1 MSWRV
6 EDVYSDRCVLITGS
20 TGFLGKVLVEKLLW
34 ALPNVGQIFL
44 LIRPAKGL
52 SPKERL
58 EKVLQDPLFNRLREH
73 KPQMFSKLVP
83 IAGDLME
90 KNLGLNQHDMQNIC
104 DQVSIVIHS
113 AATVK
118 FDEQLKDAVEMNV
131 AGTTRLI
138 ALCHK
143 MQKLIALVH
152 VSTAY
157 ANCDR
162 TEIEEKVYDPPV
174 APQKLME
181 AVEWMNNDMI
191 TLITPE
197 LLGKRPNTY
206 TLTKALAETQLVED
220 AKQLPVIIIRPSI
233 VGAMWRDPLP
243 GWTDNING
251 PTGIFAAVGKGVLT
265 NMCGSASSKA
275 DIIPV
280 DIVANMIIV
289 AASHRAMT
297 MYDTIPVMHCA
308 SGDLNPLKWGK
319 IVNFLE
325 QFYHEYPMEQCF
337 AIPSTRFHTSRKM
350 FELNYYIKH
359 HIPASALDFVYGLI
373 GRKKKLVGLATFF
386 LAMAS
391 HYFRHSRNV
400 QLYSRVWRMVEALH
414 YFTTQGW
421 TFQSKNLPKLWSS
434 MSAHDQQLF
443 NFDIRQ
449 LDWDSY
455 LFDYVMGIKQYILKE
470 NLDNLQVAR
479 ANLMRMRL
487 YRALMTAA
495 FWYVAVHLLGFDNKK
510 NRKWTAWLVGFS
522 STHLLMNYNFRPKI
536 QLKSLEEYKKTTY
549 R

>member
-6 EDVYSDRCVLITGS
+6 EDVYSDRCVLLTGS
-20 TGFLGKVLVEKLLW
+20 TGFLGKVLVEKILW

-73 KPQMFSKLVP
+73 RPQMFSKLVP

-90 KNLGLNQHDMQNIC
+90 NNLGLNQHDMQNIC

-118 FDEQLKDAVEMNV
+118 FDEQLRDAVEMNV
-131 AGTTRLI
+131 VGTTRLI

-162 TEIEEKVYDPPV
+162 AEIEEKVYDPPV
-174 APQKLME
+174 SPQKLME
-181 AVEWMNNDMI
+181 AIEWMNNDML
-191 TLITPE
+191 TLITPK
-197 LLGKRPNTY
+197 LLGSRPNTY

-233 VGAMWRDPLP
+233 VGAMWKDPLP

-289 AASHRAMT
+289 AAAHRAVT

-308 SGDLNPLKWGK
+308 SGDLNPLRWEK

-325 QFYHEYPMEQCF
+325 QFYHEQ
-337 AIPSTRFHTSRKM
+337 
-350 FELNYYIKH
+350 
-359 HIPASALDFVYGLI
+359 
-373 GRKKKLVGLATFF
+373 
-386 LAMAS
+386 
-391 HYFRHSRNV
+391 
-400 QLYSRVWRMVEALH
+400 
-414 YFTTQGW
+414 
-421 TFQSKNLPKLWSS
+421 
-434 MSAHDQQLF
+434 F
-443 NFDIRQ
+443 NFDVRQ

-455 LFDYVMGIKQYILKE
+455 LFDYVMGIKKYILKE
-470 NLDNLQVAR
+470 DLDKLQAAR
-479 ANLMRMRL
+479 AKLARMRI
-487 YRALMTAA
+487 YRTLMTGL
-495 FWYVAVHLLGFDNKK
+495 FWYAAVHLLGFDSRK

-522 STHLLMNYNFRPKI
+522 TSHLLLNYNFRPKV

-549 R
+549 C

>member
-6 EDVYSDRCVLITGS
+6 EDVYCDRSILLTGS

-44 LIRPAKGL
+44 LIRPANGL

-58 EKVLQDPLFNRLREH
+58 EKVLQDPLFSRLREH

-90 KNLGLNQHDMQNIC
+90 NNLGLNQHDMQSIC

-118 FDEQLKDAVEMNV
+118 FDEQLRDAVEMNV
-131 AGTTRLI
+131 VGTTRLV

-162 TEIEEKVYDPPV
+162 AETEEKVYDPPV

-181 AVEWMNNDMI
+181 AIEWMDDEMI
-191 TLITPE
+191 TLITPK

-233 VGAMWRDPLP
+233 VGAMWKDPLP

-265 NMCGSASSKA
+265 NMCGSESSKA

-289 AASHRAMT
+289 AAAHRAT
-297 MYDTIPVMHCA
+297 TTYETIPVMHCA
-308 SGDLNPLKWGK
+308 SGDLNALKWEK
-319 IVNFLE
+319 VVNFLE

-337 AIPSTRFHTSRKM
+337 AIPSTRFHSSRKM

-359 HIPASALDFVYGLI
+359 HIPASTLDFINGLL
-373 GRKKKLVGLATFF
+373 GRKK
-386 LAMAS
+386 
-391 HYFRHSRNV
+391 RNV
-400 QLYSRVWRMVEALH
+400 RLYARVWRMIEALH
-414 YFTTQGW
+414 YFTTHGW
-421 TFQSKNLPKLWSS
+421 TFQTKNLPKLWDS
-434 MSAHDQQLF
+434 MTTHDQQLF
-443 NFDIRQ
+443 NFDVRQ

-455 LFDYVMGIKQYILKE
+455 LFDYVMGIKKYILKE
-470 NLDNLQVAR
+470 DLDNLHVAR
-479 ANLMRMRL
+479 AKLARMRMFRTL
-487 YRALMTAA
+487 ITAA
-495 FWYVAVHLLGFDNKK
+495 FWYALVHLLGIDNRK
-510 NRKWTAWLVGFS
+510 NRKWTAWLLGFS
-522 STHLLMNYNFRPKI
+522 TSHLLLNYNFRPKVH
-536 QLKSLEEYKKTTY
+536 LKSLEEYKKTAY
-549 R
+549 C